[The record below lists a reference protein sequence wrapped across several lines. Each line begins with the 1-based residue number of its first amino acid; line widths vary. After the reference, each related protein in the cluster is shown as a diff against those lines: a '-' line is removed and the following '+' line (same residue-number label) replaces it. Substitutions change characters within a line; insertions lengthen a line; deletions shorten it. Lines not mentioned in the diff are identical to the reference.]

1 MCSWWDEHQFSSQ
14 NINLQGKMDMVFNM
28 VNNNTKIVHKFSIEP
43 WRNKFDVQGVY
54 MVYTKNSGYNEL
66 DMKLI

>member
-1 MCSWWDEHQFSSQ
+1 
-14 NINLQGKMDMVFNM
+14 MDMVFNM